1 LAATVVSS
9 SQIDLSWSASTD
21 NVGVTGYRVYRD
33 GTLAASPNGTSVSIT
48 GLSAGTLYSFT
59 VSAFDAA
66 SNVSARSAPLSATT
80 PPPLIT
86 PPSTPTG
93 VSASA
98 LTPTSLTLSWRPS
111 TASLGVIGYRVY
123 RDGTLVASPS
133 GTSALITGLSAG
145 VPYSFTVSAL
155 DVAGTVSA
163 LSAPLS
169 VTIRQFLWTAGM
181 EAGNML
187 EWYLDGGGG
196 EFNGNPGNNP
206 GTGLV
211 PMNVAGSLSQATQEQ
226 ARSGTWSAKLSI
238 PGSWGAVRLWRWKE
252 SMVYRELY
260 YSAWYFVPQLYTM
273 DVRAGGSTNWWQY
286 KSTTPIGQNDPF
298 FLLGWQ
304 NTGPGA
310 MRMDMTW
317 WGPATDGPLPGQRG
331 LRRWVSTVDI
341 PIGRWFHIEVRHVCA
356 GDFTGAIQVWQDGVE
371 LFHLEGVKTRY
382 PTGDCK
388 WALSNYASN
397 ISPSP
402 YYFYADDVAISTTRI
417 GP

>member
-1 LAATVVSS
+1 MNLRQILLTIAISSGLTLASVSHAQNWHSRHMRTLTSAPADTTAPTTPAGLAASASTSS
-9 SQIDLSWSASTD
+9 SLTLSWSASTD
-21 NVGVTGYRVYRD
+21 NVGV
-33 GTLAASPNGTSVSIT
+33 A
-48 GLSAGTLYSFT
+48 
-59 VSAFDAA
+59 
-66 SNVSARSAPLSATT
+66 
-80 PPPLIT
+80 
-86 PPSTPTG
+86 
-93 VSASA
+93 
-98 LTPTSLTLSWRPS
+98 
-111 TASLGVIGYRVY
+111 GYRVY

-133 GTSALITGLSAG
+133 GTSASITGLSAG

-155 DVAGTVSA
+155 DVAGNVSA

-226 ARSGTWSAKLSI
+226 ARSGSWSAKMSI
-238 PGSWGAVRLWRWKE
+238 PGAWGAVRLWRWKE
-252 SMVYRELY
+252 SMAYRELY

-273 DVRAGGSTNWWQY
+273 DVAAGGSTNWWQY
-286 KSTTPIGQNDPF
+286 KSTTATQNDPF
-298 FLLGWQ
+298 WLIGWQ
-304 NTGPGA
+304 NAGPNGA
-310 MRMDMTW
+310 MRMDMVW
-317 WGPATDGPLPGQRG
+317 WGPATDGPLPGQSGSRQW
-331 LRRWVSTVDI
+331 LSTVDI

-402 YYFYADDVAISTTRI
+402 YYFYADDVAVSTTRI